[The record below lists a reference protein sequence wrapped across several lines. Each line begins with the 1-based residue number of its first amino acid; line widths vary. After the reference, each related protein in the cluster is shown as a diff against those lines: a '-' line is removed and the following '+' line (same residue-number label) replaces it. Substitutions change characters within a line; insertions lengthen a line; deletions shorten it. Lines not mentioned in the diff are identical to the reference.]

1 MSAPGLAKALVK
13 VKNMTMDENT
23 MQWLLDH
30 MSPERQERYRKSI
43 EEAHRKG
50 VEEGLEEAR
59 RRGVKEGAERA
70 VAMLLWK
77 GLVTREAAC
86 LVLGVSD
93 SDLDAV
99 LEKYQDAR

>member
-30 MSPERQERYRKSI
+30 MSPERQERYRKS
-43 EEAHRKG
+43 
-50 VEEGLEEAR
+50 LEEAR
-59 RRGVKEGAERA
+59 RRGVKEGAERV
-70 VAMLLWK
+70 VAMLLRK
-77 GLVTREAAC
+77 GHVTREAAC

>member
-1 MSAPGLAKALVK
+1 
-13 VKNMTMDENT
+13 MTMDENT

-43 EEAHRKG
+43 EEAHLKG
-50 VEEGLEEAR
+50 VEEGYRKSIEEGYR
-59 RRGVKEGAERA
+59 EGVKEGAERV

-77 GLVTREAAC
+77 GHVTREAAC

>member
-50 VEEGLEEAR
+50 VEEG
-59 RRGVKEGAERA
+59 AERT
-70 VAMLLWK
+70 VAMQLRK

-86 LVLGVSD
+86 LTLGVSD

>member
-1 MSAPGLAKALVK
+1 
-13 VKNMTMDENT
+13 MTMDENT

-43 EEAHRKG
+43 EEGHQKG
-50 VEEGLEEAR
+50 VE
-59 RRGVKEGAERA
+59 EGAERA
-70 VAMLLWK
+70 VATLLRK
-77 GLVTREAAC
+77 GLITREAAC

-99 LEKYQDAR
+99 LEKYQDAF